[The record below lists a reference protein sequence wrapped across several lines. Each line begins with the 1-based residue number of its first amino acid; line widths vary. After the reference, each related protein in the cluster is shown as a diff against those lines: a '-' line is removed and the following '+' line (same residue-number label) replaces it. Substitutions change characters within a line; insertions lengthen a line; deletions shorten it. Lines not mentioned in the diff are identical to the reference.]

1 MRLTTRE
8 LMFVKNILMT
18 RRSYKYT
25 VAPLGVQSWEPW
37 MEALLTKVTD
47 ELEV

>member
-8 LMFVKNILMT
+8 LMLGRNILIT

-37 MEALLTKVTD
+37 METLLTKVTD
-47 ELEV
+47 ELEI